1 MREMIDRIRAE
12 GVVYAGNVL
21 KVDSFLNHQI
31 DPVLMEH
38 IGDEISRL
46 FAGDGVTKI
55 LTVEASGIAIALA
68 VAMKLSV
75 PMVFA
80 KKNRTSNLA
89 ADVYSTPVESFT
101 HNRTYRIVVAKQ
113 YLCPNDRV
121 LLVDDFLAQGNAL
134 LGLARLVEM
143 AGATVVGA
151 GIAVEKGFQQGGRLL
166 RERGIRVESM
176 AIVDSMDD
184 TSLTFRE

>member
-1 MREMIDRIRAE
+1 M
-12 GVVYAGNVL
+12 
-21 KVDSFLNHQI
+21 
-31 DPVLMEH
+31 
-38 IGDEISRL
+38 
-46 FAGDGVTKI
+46 
-55 LTVEASGIAIALA
+55 
-68 VAMKLSV
+68 
-75 PMVFA
+75 
-80 KKNRTSNLA
+80 
-89 ADVYSTPVESFT
+89 
-101 HNRTYRIVVAKQ
+101 AKQ